1 LSLIII
7 LPFISAIIGWFTNWI
22 AVQMLFHPK
31 KEMNF
36 FFFKWQGIFP
46 ANQAEIAAK
55 VGKMVAEELLSA
67 KDIKDVATSPEQMK
81 KLHEMVELKMDD
93 YLFIQFPQR
102 HKIMSAIMPN
112 SKLIELKTELLR
124 EVEMVFP
131 DIIDAFLN
139 TVEDKFDV
147 SAIIKERMSIL
158 EVDKLEKLMM
168 SLLEKEFRFVE
179 LIGGVVGFMIGLV
192 QMLFTIYVIQ

>member
-1 LSLIII
+1 LSLTII

-22 AVQMLFHPK
+22 AVKMLFHPK
-31 KEMNF
+31 KEMDF
-36 FFFKWQGIFP
+36 FFFKWHGIFP

-81 KLHEMVELKMDD
+81 KLHEMVELKIDD
-93 YLFIQFPQR
+93 YLFVQFPQR
-102 HKIMSAIMPN
+102 HKIMSAIIPN
-112 SKLIELKTELLR
+112 SKLIELKTELLG
-124 EVEMVFP
+124 EVELVFP
-131 DIIDAFLN
+131 GVIDAFLN

-147 SAIIKERMSIL
+147 SAIIKERMSTL

-179 LIGGVVGFMIGLV
+179 LIGGVVGFLIGLI
-192 QMLFTIYVIQ
+192 QMLFTIYVIK

>member
-1 LSLIII
+1 
-7 LPFISAIIGWFTNWI
+7 
-22 AVQMLFHPK
+22 
-31 KEMNF
+31 
-36 FFFKWQGIFP
+36 
-46 ANQAEIAAK
+46 
-55 VGKMVAEELLSA
+55 LLSA

-81 KLHEMVELKMDD
+81 KLHEMVELKIDD
-93 YLFIQFPQR
+93 YLFVQFPQR

-112 SKLIELKTELLR
+112 SKLIELKNELLR